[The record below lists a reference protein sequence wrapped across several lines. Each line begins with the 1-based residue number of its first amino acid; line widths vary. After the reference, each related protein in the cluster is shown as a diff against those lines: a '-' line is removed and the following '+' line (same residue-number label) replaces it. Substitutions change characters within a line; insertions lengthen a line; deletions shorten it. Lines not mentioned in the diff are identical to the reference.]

1 MNTQLTGG
9 GYEPTGFRNK
19 RDVWSIST
27 EPSRAAHFAIM
38 PKALAEPCILAGSA
52 KGDTIFDP
60 FTGNGTTGLVALHH
74 QRNFVGIE
82 LNSEFAEGARDRIV
96 NCTTLLRI
104 RPVNEL
110 VLDFLPSYQTK
121 KG

>member
-1 MNTQLTGG
+1 
-9 GYEPTGFRNK
+9 
-19 RDVWSIST
+19 
-27 EPSRAAHFAIM
+27 
-38 PKALAEPCILAGSA
+38 
-52 KGDTIFDP
+52 
-60 FTGNGTTGLVALHH
+60 
-74 QRNFVGIE
+74 VGIE